1 MKKGLVFFF
10 GMIVGAL
17 LTFLTFGALYFIG
30 NSNTTGDTGSSAL
43 YGDPGI
49 SLFDEPGDVM
59 TLKGFRF
66 FQVLPN
72 GTALAQSTDK
82 ANVRY
87 PNIEYGDPVVFFLP
101 VEGSTYYDDL
111 ILNVPS
117 GKVVRQIGTYRYK
130 TKNEFVKTVPIVQIF
145 DK

>member
-1 MKKGLVFFF
+1 MRKGLVFFF

-17 LTFLTFGALYFIG
+17 LTIGVLYFIG
-30 NSNTTGDTGSSAL
+30 NSNTTGNSVSSAL

-49 SLFDEPGDVM
+49 SLVDEPGDVM

-66 FQVLPN
+66 FQVLSN
-72 GTALAQSTDK
+72 GTALAYSTDK

-87 PNIEYGDPVVFFLP
+87 DFEYSDPVVFFLP
-101 VEGSTYYDDL
+101 VEGTTYYDDL
-111 ILNVPS
+111 ILKVPA
-117 GKVVRQIGTYRYK
+117 GKVVRQIGTYRYE
-130 TKNEFVKTVPIVQIF
+130 TKNEFVKTVPIVQIL